1 MRLVLCYDTL
11 DLLSVVVVS
20 GISGLVAVFDNEIS
34 WKFVLLL
41 CVLFLRL
48 SSWWAILC
56 LMHNVSKVDPLITS
70 LILSSILSRV
80 WCSSGYWM
88 GIIYTHTLL
97 LICADKDWRF
107 TVTCTWRLWSLLYL
121 LCWTGILD
129 IWRHDVHDTLVLLD
143 TIE

>member
-20 GISGLVAVFDNEIS
+20 GICRLVAVFDNEIS

-80 WCSSGYWM
+80 RCSSCYWV
-88 GIIYTHTLL
+88 GIVYTHTLL

-107 TVTCTWRLWSLLYL
+107 TVTCAWGLWSLLNL
-121 LCWTGILD
+121 LCRTGILD

>member
-1 MRLVLCYDTL
+1 MCLVLCYDTL
-11 DLLSVVVVS
+11 NLLSVVVVG

-56 LMHNVSKVDPLITS
+56 LMHDVSKVDPLITS

-80 WCSSGYWM
+80 WCSSSYWV
-88 GIIYTHTLL
+88 GIVYTHTLL

-107 TVTCTWRLWSLLYL
+107 TVTCAWGLWSLLNL
-121 LCWTGILD
+121 LCRTGILD

-143 TIE
+143 TVE